1 MTETLTHEQRQKAI
15 WEVVAAIPCGRVMTY
30 GEVAAR
36 AGLGRAARSISGA
49 LRMAP
54 DELGLPWHRVIN
66 AKGEISFSMDS
77 GAYREQY
84 DLLVSEDV
92 VFTNGRVNLR
102 NFGLQSLVDEQ
113 LWAGFFK

>member
-1 MTETLTHEQRQKAI
+1 MTEGLTHEQRQSAI
-15 WEVVAAIPCGRVMTY
+15 WEVVAAIPHGRVMTY

-49 LRMAP
+49 LRNAP

-66 AKGEISFSMDS
+66 SRGEISFPTDS
-77 GAYREQY
+77 EAYREQY
-84 DLLVSEDV
+84 ELLIAEDI
-92 VFTNGRVNLR
+92 VFLNGRVNLR
-102 NFGLQSLVDEQ
+102 NFGLSSLVDEQ